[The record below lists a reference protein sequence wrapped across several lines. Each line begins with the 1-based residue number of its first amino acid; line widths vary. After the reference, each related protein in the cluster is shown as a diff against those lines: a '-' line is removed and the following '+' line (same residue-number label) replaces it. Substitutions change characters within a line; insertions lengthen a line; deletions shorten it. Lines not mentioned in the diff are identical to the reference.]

1 MTRQRRIVL
10 APAAALVLLALLGC
24 GTTPPTH
31 YHSLL
36 APPVSSGAAA
46 KVVPAPSVQ
55 FEVLQV
61 TVPVQVDVPQIV
73 VRLPDHS
80 LSVLEHERWIA
91 PLGDEIRALVTQ
103 RVEQTLLQGAPVAV
117 AVADRSW
124 RVRLDVQRFDS
135 MLGRAASVQA
145 LWSLQ
150 AAGGGAAALRCQ
162 ASYEQPVGAGVGA
175 LTAGHRALFEQLGDA
190 IGRALKVAASG
201 GTPACG

>member
-1 MTRQRRIVL
+1 MTLLRRVG
-10 APAAALVLLALLGC
+10 PARAATLLLIAIAGC
-24 GTTPPTH
+24 STTPPTH

-46 KVVPAPSVQ
+46 KAVPAPSVQ

-73 VRLPDHS
+73 VRLPDNS
-80 LSVLEHERWIA
+80 MSVLEHERWIA
-91 PLGDEIRALVTQ
+91 PLGDEIRALVTL
-103 RVEQTLLQGAPVAV
+103 RVEQTLLQGPQSP
-117 AVADRSW
+117 VADRSW

-145 LWSLQ
+145 SWSLHGV
-150 AAGGGAAALRCQ
+150 GGGTVALRCQ
-162 ASYEQPVGAGVGA
+162 ANYEQPVGAGVGA

-190 IGRALKVAASG
+190 IGRALKVAAG
-201 GTPACG
+201 GGMPSCG